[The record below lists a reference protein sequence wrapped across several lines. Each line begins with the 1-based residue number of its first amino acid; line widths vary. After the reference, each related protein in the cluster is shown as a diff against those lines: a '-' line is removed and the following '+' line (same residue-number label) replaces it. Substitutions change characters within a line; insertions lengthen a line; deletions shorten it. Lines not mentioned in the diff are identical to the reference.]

1 MKKSLLIVALL
12 LISVSQLF
20 AASAYKS
27 YHIKLKIT
35 DINDTI
41 ANHDTMIYLLHYY
54 GKGRP
59 TIFKL
64 DSARIDKV
72 GNAEFKSNDS
82 NFVGGIYIMLLSNRK
97 ADFEFLLNKG
107 DDMSITVDLSKLP
120 DAVKFKGSPEN
131 DRFEEY
137 IGFLKDYS
145 KDQDKLKKEL
155 ESAKTKEDTTS
166 IRNRSIA
173 QAKKLTNYRRDY
185 MKNNPGSLLAGVFG
199 GMEVPEVP
207 EGQHFLEDGKTKDST
222 FAYRYYKGHFWDGFN
237 FQDDR
242 MIYTPLYDQKLEEY
256 FSKLIVPIPD
266 SIEHEADIILKKAK
280 GTKDVFHY
288 SLWWLTRY
296 VENSKIMGMDEA
308 FVYLVEN
315 YYMKGDAFWLKS
327 DELAKYL
334 DRAQKIAPN
343 VIGNLAPE
351 IKTPNV
357 VTKKEESLHGLK
369 AKYTLVVFYSPSCGH
384 CQHEL
389 PELDSV
395 YNEVLKAKGVK
406 VFTVATE
413 GEEKAI
419 TDFITKN
426 KLESWTNTWNP
437 DHTSDYHSK
446 YDVYSTPTI
455 YLLDEKKIIRGKRLD
470 HSNIGGLVEML
481 EKKEKDKAKAKK

>member
-1 MKKSLLIVALL
+1 MKKITLIAALL
-12 LISVSQLF
+12 FMGMAQLS
-20 AASAYKS
+20 AANKS
-27 YHIKLKIT
+27 YHIRLKIP
-35 DINDTI
+35 DANDT
-41 ANHDTMIYLLHYY
+41 MVYLLHYY

-64 DSARIDKV
+64 DSAWFDKS
-72 GNAEFKSNDS
+72 GNAEFKSDDDA
-82 NFVGGIYIMLLSNRK
+82 FVGGIYIMLLSNRS

-107 DDMSITVDLSKLP
+107 DDMSITLTKSKLP
-120 DAVKFKGSPEN
+120 DGVKFKNSPEN
-131 DRFEEY
+131 ERFEEY
-137 IGFLKDYS
+137 IGFLKDYAAG
-145 KDQDKLKKEL
+145 QEKLKKEL
-155 ESAKTKEDTTS
+155 EKATTAADTTD
-166 IRNRSIA
+166 IRNRSMA
-173 QAKKLTNYRRDY
+173 QAKKLTNYRREY
-185 MKNNPGSLLAGVFG
+185 MKKNPGTLLAGIFG
-199 GMEVPEVP
+199 AMEVPEIP
-207 EGQHFLEDGKTKDST
+207 EGTHYLEDGKTKDST
-222 FAYRYYKGHFWDGFN
+222 YAYRYYKSHFWDGFN

-256 FSKLIVPIPD
+256 FGKLVLPFPD
-266 SIEHEADIILKKAK
+266 SVEHEADIILRKAK

-296 VENSKIMGMDEA
+296 VENSKVMGMDEA

-315 YYMKGDAFWLKS
+315 YYMKGDAFWLKN
-327 DELAKYL
+327 DELSKYI

-351 IKTPNV
+351 VKLPNV
-357 VTKKEESLHGLK
+357 VTKKEESLLGMK
-369 AKYTLVVFYSPSCGH
+369 AKYTLVVFYSPTCGH

-395 YNEVLKAKGVK
+395 YQEVLKAKGVK

-419 TDFITKN
+419 TDFIKKN
-426 KLESWTNTWNP
+426 KLEGWTNTWNP

-470 HSNIGGLVEML
+470 HSNLGGLIDML
-481 EKKEKDKAKAKK
+481 ERKAKDKAAGKNK